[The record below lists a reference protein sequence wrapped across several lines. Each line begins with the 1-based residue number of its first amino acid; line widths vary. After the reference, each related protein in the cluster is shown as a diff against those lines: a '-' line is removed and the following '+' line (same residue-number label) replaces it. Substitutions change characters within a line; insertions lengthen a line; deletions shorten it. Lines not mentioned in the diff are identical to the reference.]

1 MAPSPSARLL
11 LDLRKPPFCA
21 FPRVTAKLA
30 GKLGDRSL
38 YGPLQ
43 EVQLLQPLEPALNVA
58 ALDQSFDRLDRPVL
72 PTHSNEY
79 RRVVAPRLRMSRS
92 KSLTRYSAVGFA
104 PGLSEPPALF
114 SQGPPAFRF
123 ARRKSTNA
131 SSGAGFCRRLG

>member
-1 MAPSPSARLL
+1 MLLDHAAVTKGLIDCTPPLAEACAILRLVIASAYRREFEHLRNRPDASLL
-11 LDLRKPPFCA
+11 LRARWIAGRGGPPFCA

-72 PTHSNEY
+72 P
-79 RRVVAPRLRMSRS
+79 RL
-92 KSLTRYSAVGFA
+92 
-104 PGLSEPPALF
+104 
-114 SQGPPAFRF
+114 
-123 ARRKSTNA
+123 
-131 SSGAGFCRRLG
+131 